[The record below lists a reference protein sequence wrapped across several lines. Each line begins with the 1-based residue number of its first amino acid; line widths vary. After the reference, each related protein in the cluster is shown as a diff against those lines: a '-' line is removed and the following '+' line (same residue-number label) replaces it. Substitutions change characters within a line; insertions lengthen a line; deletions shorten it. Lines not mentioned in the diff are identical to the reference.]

1 MDEEECKSETDLEIE
16 KVDPLEPLSRLG
28 ARYKISLKAA
38 EIDVDKLCDA
48 FNDMM
53 LYATQFLP
61 FSTQDYCAV

>member
-1 MDEEECKSETDLEIE
+1 MDEEECESETDLEIE

-28 ARYKISLKAA
+28 ARYKIPLKAA
-38 EIDVDKLCDA
+38 GIDVHKLCDA

-61 FSTQDYCAV
+61 LSTQDYRAV